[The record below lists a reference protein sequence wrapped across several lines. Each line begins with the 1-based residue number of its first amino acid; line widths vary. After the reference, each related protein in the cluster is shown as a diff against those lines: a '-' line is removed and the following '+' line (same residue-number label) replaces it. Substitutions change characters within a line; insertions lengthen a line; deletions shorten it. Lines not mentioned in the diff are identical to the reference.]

1 MDYLKTTLRVS
12 VLVVVVAAFVE
23 IPYGAAIIAVLG
35 LAIGVQRNT
44 SDMVRTFILAIGLS
58 ITAGALGAIPAVGGY
73 ISAIMGGAAA
83 LAAASSLGV
92 LASGFGK
99 KRVCKVFSVN
109 PPGHC
114 VSEISS
120 FSVDGLALICVLS
133 A

>member
-83 LAAASSLGV
+83 LAAASSPGV
-92 LASGFGK
+92 FGK
-99 KRVCKVFSVN
+99 WVWEEA
-109 PPGHC
+109 GM
-114 VSEISS
+114 
-120 FSVDGLALICVLS
+120 
-133 A
+133 

>member
-92 LASGFGK
+92 FGK
-99 KRVCKVFSVN
+99 WVWEEA
-109 PPGHC
+109 GM
-114 VSEISS
+114 
-120 FSVDGLALICVLS
+120 
-133 A
+133 